1 MVQQAATR
9 LASRHAVALA
19 TAGTPV
25 IVSADFLRQAVMT
38 PYPHLLAPLD
48 LGFTTL
54 PNRVL
59 MGSMHTGLEDRAANY
74 PKLAAYLAERAAGGA
89 GLIVT
94 GGIAPNVAGWVA
106 PFAGKLSARREVPRH
121 RQVTQAVH
129 EAGGRVCMQI
139 LHAGRYAYHPLSV
152 APSPL
157 KSPITPFKPRGLS
170 ARGVEAQIRAFA
182 RCAALAR
189 EAGYD
194 GVEIM
199 GSEGYLINEFIAAR
213 TNRRDD
219 AWGGDFE
226 RRIRFPVEIVR
237 RVREAV
243 GSDFIIIYR
252 LSALDLVEG
261 GSNWDEVLALGHKV
275 QAAGATII
283 NTGIG
288 WHEARIPT
296 IATLVP
302 RAAFAW
308 VTSRLREALDVP
320 VVATNRIN
328 TPEVAEGILARG
340 EADMVSLARPFLA
353 DPEFVRKAA
362 EGRADEINV
371 CIACN
376 QACLD
381 HTFAGKRSSCLVN
394 PRACHETELLI
405 RPAGQPL
412 KVAVVGG
419 GPAGLAAAT
428 TAAERGH
435 AVTLFEAAPEIGGQ
449 FQMARRIPGKE
460 EFSET
465 LRYFRRRLEVTGVE
479 LRLGQ
484 QATAEGLAAAGFDRV
499 IVATGVVP
507 RTPAIPGIDGPQV
520 LSYIDVLLGRREVGR
535 RVAIIGAGGIGFDV
549 ATFLSHPH
557 AGAEP
562 VTEYNQEWGIDPAA
576 RAGVEGVEPHPDST
590 GREIWLLQRKQ
601 GKPGRG
607 LGKTTGWAHRLGL
620 QRRGVHMIPGVTYLG
635 VEPAGLRVRIKDEER
650 LLEVD
655 SIVVCAGQESL
666 RVLAAELEAR
676 GVRADLVG
684 GALEAA
690 ELDAKRAIDQATR
703 LAAAL

>member
-1 MVQQAATR
+1 MN
-9 LASRHAVALA
+9 S
-19 TAGTPV
+19 
-25 IVSADFLRQAVMT
+25 
-38 PYPHLLAPLD
+38 YPNLLAPLD

-59 MGSMHTGLEDRAANY
+59 MGSMHTGLEDRAGNY

-94 GGIAPNVAGWVA
+94 GGIAPNIAGWVA

-121 RQVTQAVH
+121 RLVTDAVH
-129 EAGGRVCMQI
+129 AAGGRVCMQI
-139 LHAGRYAYHPLSV
+139 LHAGRYAYHPLAV

-157 KSPITPFKPRGLS
+157 KSPISPFKPRGLS
-170 ARGVEAQIRAFA
+170 ARGVERQINAFA

-213 TNRRDD
+213 TNRRTD

-226 RRIRFPVEIVR
+226 HRSRFPVEIVR
-237 RVREAV
+237 RVRAAV
-243 GSDFIIIYR
+243 GPDFIIIYR

-261 GSNWDEVLALGHKV
+261 GSDWDEVVRLGQAV
-275 QAAGATII
+275 AAAGATLV

-308 VTSRLREALDVP
+308 VTARLRTALSVP
-320 VVATNRIN
+320 VIATNRIN

-362 EGRADEINV
+362 EGRADEINT

-381 HTFAGKRSSCLVN
+381 HTFAGRRSSCLVN
-394 PRACHETELLI
+394 PRACHETELVI
-405 RPAGQPL
+405 APAAAAL
-412 KVAVVGG
+412 SVAVVGG

-435 AVTLFEAAPEIGGQ
+435 RVTLFEAAPEIGGQ
-449 FQMARRIPGKE
+449 FQMARRVPGKE

-465 LRYFRRRLEVTGVE
+465 LRYFRRKLETTGVTVK
-479 LRLGQ
+479 LG
-484 QATAEGLAAAGFDRV
+484 AAVTAAELAAGGFDHV

-507 RTPAIPGIDGPQV
+507 RNPPIPGLDQPSV

-549 ATFLSHPH
+549 ATFLAHGHGQDDPV
-557 AGAEP
+557 AG
-562 VTEYNQEWGIDPAA
+562 YNQEWGIDGELSA
-576 RAGVEGVEPHPDST
+576 RAGVEGVAPQPAGS
-590 GREIWLLQRKQ
+590 GREIWLLQRKT
-601 GKPGRG
+601 GKPGRN

-620 QRRGVHMIPGVTYLG
+620 QRRGVKMIGGVSYLQVEPGGLRIAIDG
-635 VEPAGLRVRIKDEER
+635 VEQ

-655 SIVVCAGQESL
+655 NVIVCAGQEPL
-666 RVLAAELEAR
+666 RALADELA
-676 GVRADLVG
+676 GNGMAVSLVG
-684 GALEAA
+684 GAQEAA

>member
-1 MVQQAATR
+1 MDR
-9 LASRHAVALA
+9 LM
-19 TAGTPV
+19 
-25 IVSADFLRQAVMT
+25 SA
-38 PYPHLLAPLD
+38 YPNLLSPLD

-59 MGSMHTGLEDRAANY
+59 MGSMHTGLEDRASNY
-74 PKLAAYLAERAAGGA
+74 PKLAAYLAERAAGGV

-94 GGIAPNVAGWVA
+94 GGIAPNIVGWVA
-106 PFAGKLSARREVPRH
+106 PFAGKLSSRREVARH
-121 RQVTQAVH
+121 RQVTAAVH
-129 EAGGRVCMQI
+129 AAGGRVCMQI
-139 LHAGRYAYHPLSV
+139 LHAGRYAYHPLAV

-157 KSPITPFKPRGLS
+157 KSPISPFKPRGLS
-170 ARGVEAQIRAFA
+170 ARGVEAQIRAFV
-182 RCAALAR
+182 RCASLAR

-199 GSEGYLINEFIAAR
+199 GSEGYLINEFIATR
-213 TNRRDD
+213 TNRRND

-226 RRIRFPVEIVR
+226 HRIRFPVEIVR

-243 GSDFIIIYR
+243 GPDFILIYR
-252 LSALDLVEG
+252 LSALDLVDG
-261 GSNWDEVLALGHKV
+261 GSDWDEVLRLGDAV
-275 QAAGATII
+275 AAAGATLI

-308 VTSRLREALDVP
+308 VTARLREALTVP
-320 VVATNRIN
+320 VIATNRIN

-353 DPEFVRKAA
+353 DSEFVRKAA
-362 EGRADEINV
+362 EGRADEINT

-394 PRACHETELLI
+394 PRACHETELVI
-405 RPAGQPL
+405 AAAGAPRSI
-412 KVAVVGG
+412 AVVGG

-435 AVTLFEAAPEIGGQ
+435 RVTLFEAAAEIGGQ
-449 FQMARRIPGKE
+449 FQMARRVPGKE

-465 LRYFRRRLEVTGVE
+465 LRYFRRRLETTGVKLSLGHAVSATE
-479 LRLGQ
+479 LK
-484 QATAEGLAAAGFDRV
+484 EGGFDHV
-499 IVATGVVP
+499 VVATGVVP
-507 RTPAIPGIDGPQV
+507 RRPSIPGLDRPSV
-520 LSYIDVLLGRREVGR
+520 VSYIDVLFGRCAIGR

-549 ATFLSHPH
+549 ATFLAHGH
-557 AGAEP
+557 DGADA
-562 VTEYNQEWGIDPAA
+562 VGEYNTEWGIDGRLAA
-576 RAGVEGVEPHPDST
+576 RAGVEGVEPEPAGS
-590 GREIWLLQRKQ
+590 GREIWLLQRKT
-601 GKPGRG
+601 GKLGRS

-620 QRRGVHMIPGVTYLG
+620 KRRGVNMLAGVTYLG
-635 VEPAGLRVRIKDEER
+635 VEEDGLRIEVGGEER

-655 SIVVCAGQESL
+655 HVVVCAGQESL
-666 RVLAAELEAR
+666 RTLADELEACG
-676 GVRADLVG
+676 GVPVSVVG

>member
-1 MVQQAATR
+1 MKT
-9 LASRHAVALA
+9 
-19 TAGTPV
+19 
-25 IVSADFLRQAVMT
+25 
-38 PYPHLLAPLD
+38 YPNLLAPLD

-59 MGSMHTGLEDRAANY
+59 MGSMHTGLEDRAASY

-94 GGIAPNVAGWVA
+94 GGIAPNIAGWVA

-121 RQVTQAVH
+121 RLVTDAVH
-129 EAGGRVCMQI
+129 AAGGRVCMQI

-226 RRIRFPVEIVR
+226 RRCRFPIEIVR

-243 GSDFIIIYR
+243 GPDFIIIYR
-252 LSALDLVEG
+252 LSALDLVDG
-261 GSNWDEVLALGHKV
+261 GSNWDEVVRLGQAV
-275 QAAGATII
+275 AAAGATIV

-308 VTSRLREALDVP
+308 VTARLRHALPVP

-353 DPEFVRKAA
+353 DPQFVRKAA
-362 EGRADEINV
+362 EGRADEINT

-394 PRACHETELLI
+394 PRACHETELVI
-405 RPAGQPL
+405 EASAKPL
-412 KVAVVGG
+412 RVAVVGG

-435 AVTLFEAAPEIGGQ
+435 RVTLFEAAPEIGGQ
-449 FQMARRIPGKE
+449 FQMARRVPGKE

-465 LRYFRRRLEVTGVE
+465 LRYFRRRLETTGVTV
-479 LRLGQ
+479 RLGH
-484 QATAEGLAAAGFDRV
+484 AVTAAELANGGFDHV
-499 IVATGVVP
+499 VVATGVVP
-507 RTPAIPGIDGPQV
+507 RRPPIPGLDQPAV

-549 ATFLSHPH
+549 ATFLAHGDGGDDEI
-557 AGAEP
+557 AG
-562 VTEYNQEWGIDPAA
+562 YNEEWGIDAQPST
-576 RAGVEGVEPHPDST
+576 RAGVEGVEPRPASS
-590 GREIWLLQRKQ
+590 GREIWLLQRKA

-620 QRRGVHMIPGVTYLG
+620 QRRGVHMLAGVKYLG
-635 VEPAGLRVRIKDEER
+635 VEPGGLRIEVDGAER

-655 SIVVCAGQESL
+655 HIVVCAGQEPL
-666 RVLAAELEAR
+666 KTLAAELEAC
-676 GVRADLVG
+676 GVAVSLVG

>member
-1 MVQQAATR
+1 MN
-9 LASRHAVALA
+9 
-19 TAGTPV
+19 
-25 IVSADFLRQAVMT
+25 

-48 LGFTTL
+48 LGFVTL

-59 MGSMHTGLEDRAANY
+59 MGSMHTGLEDRAGNY
-74 PKLAAYLAERAAGGA
+74 PKLAAYLAERAAGGV

-94 GGIAPNVAGWVA
+94 GGIAPNIAGWVA

-121 RQVTQAVH
+121 RLVTDAVH
-129 EAGGRVCMQI
+129 AAGGRVCMQI

-157 KSPITPFKPRGLS
+157 KSPIAPFKPRGLS

-226 RRIRFPVEIVR
+226 RRCRFPIEIVR

-243 GSDFIIIYR
+243 GPDFIIIYR

-261 GSNWDEVLALGHKV
+261 GSDWDEVVRLGQAV
-275 QAAGATII
+275 AAAGATIV

-308 VTSRLREALDVP
+308 VTARLRQALPVP

-362 EGRADEINV
+362 EGRAAEINT

-394 PRACHETELLI
+394 PRACHETELVI
-405 RPAGQPL
+405 EASAKPL
-412 KVAVVGG
+412 QVAVVGG

-435 AVTLFEAAPEIGGQ
+435 RVTLFEAAPEIGGQ
-449 FQMARRIPGKE
+449 FQMARRVPGKE

-465 LRYFRRRLEVTGVE
+465 LRYFRRRLETTGVTV
-479 LRLGQ
+479 RLGH
-484 QATAEGLAAAGFDRV
+484 AVTAAELASGGFDHV
-499 IVATGVVP
+499 VVATGVVP
-507 RTPAIPGIDGPQV
+507 RRPPIPGLDQPAV
-520 LSYIDVLLGRREVGR
+520 LSYIEVLLGRREVGR

-549 ATFLSHPH
+549 ATFLAHGEGGDD
-557 AGAEP
+557 AITG
-562 VTEYNQEWGIDPAA
+562 YNEEWGIDAQPST
-576 RAGVEGVEPHPDST
+576 RAGVEGIEPRPASS
-590 GREIWLLQRKQ
+590 GREIWLLQRKT

-620 QRRGVHMIPGVTYLG
+620 QRRGVHMLAGVKYLG
-635 VEPAGLRVRIKDEER
+635 VEPGGLRIEVDGAER

-655 SIVVCAGQESL
+655 HIVVCAGQEPL
-666 RVLAAELEAR
+666 KTLAGELEGA
-676 GVRADLVG
+676 GVAVSLVG

>member
-1 MVQQAATR
+1 MNN
-9 LASRHAVALA
+9 
-19 TAGTPV
+19 
-25 IVSADFLRQAVMT
+25 
-38 PYPHLLAPLD
+38 YPHLLAPLD

-74 PKLAAYLAERAAGGA
+74 PKMAAYLAERAAGGA

-94 GGIAPNVAGWVA
+94 GGIAPNIAGWVA
-106 PFAGKLSARREVPRH
+106 PFAGKFSTRREVPRH
-121 RQVTQAVH
+121 RLVTDAVH
-129 EAGGRVCMQI
+129 AAGGRICMQI
-139 LHAGRYAYHPLSV
+139 LHAGRYAYHPLAV
-152 APSPL
+152 APSAL
-157 KSPITPFKPRGLS
+157 KSPISPFKPRGLS
-170 ARGVEAQIRAFA
+170 ARGVEAQIKAFA

-199 GSEGYLINEFIAAR
+199 GSEGYLINQFIAAR
-213 TNRRDD
+213 TNRRSD
-219 AWGGDFE
+219 AWGGSFE
-226 RRIRFPVEIVR
+226 QRCRFPIEIVR

-243 GSDFIIIYR
+243 GPDFIIIYR

-261 GSNWDEVLALGHKV
+261 GSDWDEVVRLG
-275 QAAGATII
+275 QAVVGAGATLV

-308 VTSRLREALDVP
+308 VTARLRAALPVP

-362 EGRADEINV
+362 EGRADEINT

-394 PRACHETELLI
+394 PRACHETELVI
-405 RPAGQPL
+405 RPAATPL
-412 KVAVVGG
+412 NVAVVGA

-435 AVTLFEAAPEIGGQ
+435 RVTLYEASSEIGGQ
-449 FQMARRIPGKE
+449 FQMARRVPGKE

-465 LRYFRRRLEVTGVE
+465 LRYFGRRLEITGV
-479 LRLGQ
+479 RVKLGK
-484 QATAEGLAAAGFDRV
+484 AVDAAALAAGNYDQV

-507 RTPAIPGIDGPQV
+507 RRPPIAGLDLPCV
-520 LSYIDVLLGRREVGR
+520 VSYIDVLLGRREVGR

-549 ATFLSHPH
+549 ATFLAHGDTDQAAVAH
-557 AGAEP
+557 
-562 VTEYNQEWGIDPAA
+562 YNEEWGIDGEMAA
-576 RAGVEGVEPHPDST
+576 RAGVEGIEPNPAGS
-590 GREIWLLQRKQ
+590 GREIWLLQRKT
-601 GKPGRG
+601 GKPGKG

-620 QRRGVHMIPGVTYLG
+620 KRRGVKMLAGVQYLG
-635 VEPAGLRVRIKDEER
+635 VEPGGLRIMVDGAEQ
-650 LLEVD
+650 LLPVD
-655 SIVVCAGQESL
+655 NVVVCAGQEPL
-666 RVLAAELEAR
+666 RTLATELEQS
-676 GVRADLVG
+676 GVAVSLVG

-703 LAAAL
+703 LAASL

>member
-1 MVQQAATR
+1 M
-9 LASRHAVALA
+9 
-19 TAGTPV
+19 
-25 IVSADFLRQAVMT
+25 SA
-38 PYPHLLAPLD
+38 YSHLLSPLD

-59 MGSMHTGLEDRAANY
+59 MGSMHTGLEDRASNY
-74 PKLAAYLAERAAGGA
+74 PRLAAYLAERAAGGV

-94 GGIAPNVAGWVA
+94 GGIAPNIAGWVA
-106 PFAGKLSARREVPRH
+106 PLAGKLSSRREVPRH
-121 RQVTQAVH
+121 RKVTAAVH
-129 EAGGRVCMQI
+129 AAGGRVCMQI
-139 LHAGRYAYHPLSV
+139 LHAGRYAYHPLAV

-157 KSPITPFKPRGLS
+157 KSPISPFKPRGLS
-170 ARGVEAQIRAFA
+170 ARGIEAQIRAFV
-182 RCAALAR
+182 RCASLAR

-199 GSEGYLINEFIAAR
+199 GSEGYLINEFIAPR
-213 TNRRDD
+213 TNRRND

-226 RRIRFPVEIVR
+226 HRIRFPVEIVR

-243 GSDFIIIYR
+243 GADFILIYR
-252 LSALDLVEG
+252 LSALDLVDG
-261 GSNWDEVLALGHKV
+261 GSEWEEVLHLGREV
-275 QAAGATII
+275 AAAGATLI

-308 VTSRLREALDVP
+308 VTARLREALPVP

-340 EADMVSLARPFLA
+340 EADMVSMARPFLA

-362 EGRADEINV
+362 EGRADEINT

-394 PRACHETELLI
+394 PRACHETELVI
-405 RPAGQPL
+405 RAAATPRSI
-412 KVAVVGG
+412 AVVGG

-435 AVTLFEAAPEIGGQ
+435 RVTLFEAAPEIGGQ
-449 FQMARRIPGKE
+449 FQMARRVPGKE

-465 LRYFRRRLEVTGVE
+465 LRYFRRRLETTGVRLSLGHAVTAAE
-479 LRLGQ
+479 LKQG
-484 QATAEGLAAAGFDRV
+484 GFDHV
-499 IVATGVVP
+499 VVATGVVP
-507 RTPAIPGIDGPQV
+507 RRPAIPGLDRPGV
-520 LSYIDVLLGRREVGR
+520 VSYIDVLLGRHEIGC

-549 ATFLSHPH
+549 ATFLAHGH
-557 AGAEP
+557 DGVDP
-562 VTEYNQEWGIDPAA
+562 VVEYNTEWGIDESLAA
-576 RAGVEGVEPHPDST
+576 RAGVEGIEPRPASS
-590 GREIWLLQRKQ
+590 GREIWLLQRKA

-620 QRRGVHMIPGVTYLG
+620 QRRGVNMLAGVKYLG
-635 VEPAGLRVRIKDEER
+635 VEEGGLRIELGGEVR

-655 SIVVCAGQESL
+655 HVVVCAGQEPL
-666 RVLAAELEAR
+666 RALADELEAD
-676 GVRADLVG
+676 GTPVSLVG

-703 LAAAL
+703 LAATL